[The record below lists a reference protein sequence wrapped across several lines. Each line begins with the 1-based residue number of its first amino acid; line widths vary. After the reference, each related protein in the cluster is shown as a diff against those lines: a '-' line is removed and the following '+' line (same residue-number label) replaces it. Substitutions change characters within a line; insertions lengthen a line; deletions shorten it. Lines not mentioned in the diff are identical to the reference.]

1 MLMLDWST
9 FLKLFQESL
18 SYVSFFTNS
27 LLIWLIVTKSPKTM
41 GSYKYLMVFTSL
53 FEIGFSLIEILIKA
67 ARKNLFYNFQ
77 EVKTLGSIWIIQTDE
92 DKSLLPISV
101 ASIFLIYSVC
111 WSGSYGTT
119 LFNFSGDLTFRYLTV
134 TGRKKYVTG
143 KILWVWLFFPLVGGF
158 LFALTI
164 EFFLGQTKEMDV
176 IVSLSG
182 IEVHPILAYYGFSL
196 YKSLPNSEP
205 KILNWL
211 HISGF
216 FNPNST
222 TLSTPLIPTH
232 HHFRSS
238 KRNFHKTTFASC
250 SVILCF
256 ALKLY
261 MDVKKWSS
269 LSKNQSMP
277 CKALQ
282 SQLFYSLII
291 QTAIPIVLLC
301 FPTGLAVVV
310 IFFGKAQKFNGQAL
324 TLTVSLFPA
333 IDPFPSMLII
343 KPYRVAIKS

>member
-176 IVSLSG
+176 I
-182 IEVHPILAYYGFSL
+182 
-196 YKSLPNSEP
+196 
-205 KILNWL
+205 
-211 HISGF
+211 
-216 FNPNST
+216 
-222 TLSTPLIPTH
+222 
-232 HHFRSS
+232 
-238 KRNFHKTTFASC
+238 FASC